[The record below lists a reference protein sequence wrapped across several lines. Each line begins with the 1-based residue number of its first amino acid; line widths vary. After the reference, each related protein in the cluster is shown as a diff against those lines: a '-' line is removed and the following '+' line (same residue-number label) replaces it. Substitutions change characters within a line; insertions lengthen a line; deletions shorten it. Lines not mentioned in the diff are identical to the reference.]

1 MKTIYSYRGLEILHT
16 VKPRMKNIYFR
27 IGEEQVVRVNSSK
40 ISKKY
45 LFELIDERMQ
55 WIMAGLEKS
64 EHKKSMMVGKE
75 ILYLGEIH
83 LLCEDER
90 FQALHLKCINSD
102 TQKHLTYYQDFYK
115 GHAQKYLAER
125 LAYFAALMQL
135 QPKEMRLRR
144 MKRQWGNCRSNG
156 IITFN
161 IHLMQTPQECID
173 YVVVHELAH
182 LVHMNHSKA
191 FHNLVEQYLPQSRAK
206 RTRLKMF
213 SASITL

>member
-1 MKTIYSYRGLEILHT
+1 
-16 VKPRMKNIYFR
+16 MKNIYFR

-40 ISKKY
+40 MSKKY

-64 EHKKSMMVGKE
+64 IQKERMVVGKE
-75 ILYLGEIH
+75 ILYRGETY
-83 LLCEDER
+83 LLSEDER
-90 FQALHLKCINSD
+90 FKALHLKCINGDS
-102 TQKHLTYYQDFYK
+102 QKHLIYYQEFYK
-115 GHAQKYLAER
+115 RDAQKYLAER
-125 LAYFAALMQL
+125 LEYFGTLMQL

-161 IHLMQTPQECID
+161 IHLMQAPQECID

-182 LVHMNHSKA
+182 MVHMNHSKA
-191 FHNLVEQYLPQSRAK
+191 FHHLVEQYLPESKVK
-206 RTRLKMF
+206 RMRLKMF
-213 SASITL
+213 SASIRL